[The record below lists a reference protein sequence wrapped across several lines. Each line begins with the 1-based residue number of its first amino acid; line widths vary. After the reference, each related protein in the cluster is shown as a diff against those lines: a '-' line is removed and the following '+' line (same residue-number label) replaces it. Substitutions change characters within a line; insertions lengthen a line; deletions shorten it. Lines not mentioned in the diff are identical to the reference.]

1 MNTNLLSASAEVLP
15 LALVI
20 ALSPF
25 TVVLAVLVVQG
36 NRPRASGLAYL
47 AGWLCGITVLI
58 AMFTALP
65 EAMDPDESYTP
76 EWSAW
81 TRILVGGALIAV
93 GIYRWT
99 TRGNRSP
106 QLPGVDRLTGTSP
119 VKVFG
124 LRLVLTMVNFK
135 VLFICVAAGLVISNA
150 HLGRWTPVAAAT
162 FVVTAAST
170 VAIPILGYLFTGDRF
185 DATLTRMRI
194 RLEKNSPALIA
205 VTLIAIGVLVLQQGV
220 LDA

>member
-1 MNTNLLSASAEVLP
+1 METSTSLELTEIIP

-93 GIYRWT
+93 GI
-99 TRGNRSP
+99 
-106 QLPGVDRLTGTSP
+106 
-119 VKVFG
+119 
-124 LRLVLTMVNFK
+124 
-135 VLFICVAAGLVISNA
+135 
-150 HLGRWTPVAAAT
+150 
-162 FVVTAAST
+162 
-170 VAIPILGYLFTGDRF
+170 
-185 DATLTRMRI
+185 
-194 RLEKNSPALIA
+194 
-205 VTLIAIGVLVLQQGV
+205 
-220 LDA
+220 